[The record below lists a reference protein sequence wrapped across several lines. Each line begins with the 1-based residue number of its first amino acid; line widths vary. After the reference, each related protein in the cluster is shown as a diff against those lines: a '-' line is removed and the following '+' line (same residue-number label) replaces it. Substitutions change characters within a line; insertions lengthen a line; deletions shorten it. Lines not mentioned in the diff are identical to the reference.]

1 MLEGGIDKALANRD
15 HIDRYLVLVLDSLD
29 ELTESKVAVNL
40 PLAPKGILY
49 AIRLAS
55 SDSAGEGGSDK
66 ANMLIAELIE
76 PKRKSSIDIS

>member
-1 MLEGGIDKALANRD
+1 MNCTK
-15 HIDRYLVLVLDSLD
+15 
-29 ELTESKVAVNL
+29 SKVAVTL

-76 PKRKSSIDIS
+76 PKRKSSIDLS